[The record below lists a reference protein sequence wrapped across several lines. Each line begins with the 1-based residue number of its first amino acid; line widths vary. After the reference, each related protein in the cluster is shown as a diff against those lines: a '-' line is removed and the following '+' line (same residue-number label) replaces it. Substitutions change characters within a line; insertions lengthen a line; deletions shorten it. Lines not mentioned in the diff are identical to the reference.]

1 MSKAAALPLFG
12 DAYMADTMHLT
23 LEEHGAYLRL
33 LMLAWRTPDCSLP
46 NDDNRLAR
54 MLGISSQRWKKL
66 RPAVM
71 DFWTLE
77 NGVWTQKR
85 LKKERIYVAEKSKK
99 NSENAKARWE
109 QVPENIENDECDRTS
124 ERICQTDAP
133 PPPPIDKEPKGSSS
147 DNAKKSSR
155 GTRLAEGWKPS
166 KLPKEIL
173 LLAEA
178 WPAGVYK
185 RTLDEFRDYWTA
197 LPGNRALKLD
207 WDKTWH
213 NRIRDRHEF
222 VMRGQ
227 RHGNGS
233 NGTPTPKSGTTGE
246 AARRLRERF
255 AAQER
260 SQDELFGITDG
271 EGQRLALPAS

>member
-33 LMLAWRTPDCSLP
+33 LMLAWRTPDCTLP
-46 NDDNRLAR
+46 NDDKRLAR
-54 MLGISSQRWKKL
+54 MLGISTQRWSKI

-71 DFWTLE
+71 DFWSLE

-109 QVPENIENDECDRTS
+109 QDIENKQFDECERIS
-124 ERICQTDAP
+124 ERTCETDAP

-147 DNAKKSSR
+147 DNEKSSKR
-155 GTRLAEGWKPS
+155 GTRLSDDWKPS
-166 KLPKEIL
+166 AIPDNVNQL
-173 LLAEA
+173 LRQ
-178 WPAGVYK
+178 WPSGAYQ
-185 RTLDEFRDYWTA
+185 RILDEFRDYWTSV
-197 LPGNRALKLD
+197 PGSKALKLD

-213 NRIRDRHEF
+213 NRIRDRHDF
-222 VMRGQ
+222 VMKGVRNGY
-227 RHGNGS
+227 GNS
-233 NGTPTPKSGTTGE
+233 ATPAAKLGTTGE
-246 AARRLRERF
+246 AARRIRERIS
-255 AAQER
+255 AQAVG
-260 SQDELFGITDG
+260 QDELFGVASDG
-271 EGQRLALPAS
+271 GQRLVLPAK